1 MKLLHDILDMLA
13 ALLFS
18 LFDALMGAGPDDDH
32 SEDLH

>member
-1 MKLLHDILDMLA
+1 MKLFQDILDLCA

-18 LFDALMGAGPDDDH
+18 LFDALMGAGPDEDH